1 MSSLAAA
8 TSSFSAGSSDQP
20 ASPRTLARNGSDD
33 ALIERLV
40 ARDPTAVNEFYSRY
54 RRRIMAVALR
64 VVSDPWDAEEVVQ
77 DVVWI
82 VVRKAEGFRGE
93 AEFSSWLYR
102 VTQNCA
108 KMLLRKRRRLPTPMD
123 MADLEGPLAA
133 HLANAAHLQPEQ
145 SAAERMDA
153 ERIGHHI
160 ERLDPVNREIFLMA
174 AVAGEPAETV
184 SAHLG
189 LSILAVKARL
199 HRVRQ
204 TLRHAIECAGIQP
217 LAA

>member
-1 MSSLAAA
+1 MSAPVAVLRP
-8 TSSFSAGSSDQP
+8 TP
-20 ASPRTLARNGSDD
+20 AVSRFGTDA
-33 ALIERLV
+33 ALIARLV
-40 ARDPTAVNEFYSRY
+40 ARDPTVVSEFYARY
-54 RRRIMAVALR
+54 RRRILSVALR
-64 VVSDPWDAEEVVQ
+64 VVDDPWDAEEVLQ

-82 VVRKAEGFRGE
+82 AVRKAEGFRGE

-108 KMLLRKRRRLPTPMD
+108 KMLLRKRRRLPTPYSD
-123 MADLEGPLAA
+123 EDLEAPLAA
-133 HLANAAHLQPEQ
+133 HHPQSAHLQPEH

-153 ERIGHHI
+153 QRIGAHI
-160 ERLDPVNREIFLMA
+160 DRLDPINREVFLMA
-174 AVAGEPAETV
+174 ALAGEPAETV

-204 TLRHAIECAGIQP
+204 TLRIAIESGVLLP
-217 LAA
+217 AAA

>member
-1 MSSLAAA
+1 MLSALAAPLSHPTTGRCPGPAA
-8 TSSFSAGSSDQP
+8 T
-20 ASPRTLARNGSDD
+20 LV
-33 ALIERLV
+33 ERLV
-40 ARDPTAVNEFYSRY
+40 AKDPTAVNEFYAHY
-54 RRRIMAVALR
+54 RRRILAVALR
-64 VVSDPWDAEEVVQ
+64 VVDDPWDAEEVLQ

-82 VVRKAEGFRGE
+82 AVRKAEGFRGE

-108 KMLLRKRRRLPTPMD
+108 KMLLRKRRRLPTPYS
-123 MADLEGPLAA
+123 AEDLEAPLAA
-133 HLANAAHLQPEQ
+133 HHSQSAHLQPER

-153 ERIGHHI
+153 ERIGAHI
-160 ERLDPVNREIFLMA
+160 DRLDPINREVFLMA

-204 TLRHAIECAGIQP
+204 TLRQAIESGVP
-217 LAA
+217 LPAAA